1 MIKMKDRVRTK
12 KALFQISKVLWHL
25 DIFRRSFRELSG
37 HTCMLDSC
45 IFCALKELFSQLQF
59 SHESALPP
67 DALRRALAESFFDQQ
82 RFQLGYMDDAAE
94 CFENILLRI
103 HFHLASSEA
112 EDLCSAR
119 HCIPHVKFAMTLV
132 EQSVCGA
139 CGATSEPLPF
149 TQMVHYVSASALI
162 SQAKQ
167 VASPTHPDLFG
178 QLLKKAGGMG
188 DIRDCPSAC
197 GAKIQIRRT
206 LTNHPEIVSV
216 GIVWDSDRPSL
227 EHIMSLLMTLRTTLR
242 LSDVFHTPSPVPTAS
257 NSMHQLVGVV
267 TYYGKHYSTFFFHTK
282 LKVWI
287 YFDDANVREVGS
299 KWEQVV
305 EKCRRGRYQPLLLL
319 FAAPDGTPVDPS
331 TAPSTTTIAPRAMA
345 IAAARSAPAGQV
357 PTLGR
362 RSLTPSPEKPSLATL
377 SQRRAVTPNP
387 EQSNENSAQRVLS
400 EYQNLSQ
407 MQKMIV
413 NRNQWAQQNGNNG
426 VSNGGGSTELVRRDS
441 GNWSGDRNS
450 ASSSSSTSLENPY
463 QYIISKMHN
472 RVQIVPRSP
481 TSLKG
486 GESSSSGSQCDPGY
500 DSYSLSSTDSLP
512 LQQTLK
518 HNLQLAQIPEGHQ
531 SPASLGNMHC
541 SNRIG
546 PSECERLCEE
556 ADMLLKHSQA
566 TDDLEKA
573 LSYANAAVGKA
584 RQAMDAPY
592 SNPQAASAARM
603 KHNTCIMQARSIH
616 KRLEDPNGPRHGEG
630 RHSREGSGCSAR
642 GSTGSHSRQNSRD
655 KGNHSRQNSKE
666 MLINP
671 VPETKSKEIP
681 EKSSEKSIEIYA
693 TLPKT
698 RKGLLSRA
706 TKTKNTVEDE
716 EYLLYDRPGR
726 SLNRNNKSPNGKKE
740 EKRARSEDRS
750 VKTQKEQKEKE
761 FVSNQ
766 ISKDAKKQVKAE
778 EQKQGK
784 KQHKIRR
791 KLLMGGLIRRKNRSM
806 PDLREDEV
814 TVKGVSKDDSNLGK
828 IDKPGGLSGYLSEG
842 HLEYSGNPN
851 LEKSKLMRKSFHNSK
866 ILHLAKVP
874 PPPPLR
880 TTSQL
885 SKSDRSGLFPLSEN
899 FHQNWQEQ
907 PQSLPPMHNYT
918 EKSAEVVTYAN
929 GGYLLNSNAHLENN
943 YQTTL
948 VTTAQVHQVGSPP
961 ISDFNK
967 ADLEEDFILP
977 PYPSPLNSVTHSR
990 QASEEFPP
998 PPVDIQSLTPSTL
1011 LEQLQQKRQQI
1022 LNENGFKE
1030 SSSFDTV
1037 DSTNHKQSGGESWL
1051 RELQAKQAAIK
1062 SKDNIESLHA
1072 PITHTI
1078 EKQSP
1083 LPNQETNFRNHTGF
1097 NKADGRKLEMEK
1109 PEEQVSSVK
1118 DLKSRFEN
1126 ISVKPVEKPSTKTV
1140 EVSTAEKIK
1149 SSSPSTL
1156 SNGTSSLPSVENKV
1170 EQETKSEEIKS
1181 NLVSSAK
1188 LEELKRKPSK
1198 KKNVTFCE
1206 QVVLVATAEEDK
1218 VNSYIP
1224 NPILERVLRS
1234 VLHRDSPHQ
1243 ETKEIAVH
1251 SVVPLKRND
1260 SGSYG
1265 QCSARNQPEAKE
1277 NGQEDRIITDSDKN
1291 DKTVDNVARVNGF
1304 QRMLPSPVPSRQITR
1319 TQAPNQLTHLH
1330 QNMYKPQN
1338 GLPITSQASLVHNG
1352 LPEQQIN
1359 SGSDSQYEMHSLQ
1372 YYPEDPVSHSNCN
1385 GSLQRDSYITK
1396 QMPDI
1401 DMTKYN
1407 LLTSSGLKSDFNSL
1421 CQTDLEQKN
1430 VVMDHMISGIPTVE
1444 NVVYEPSAIASQNSN
1459 PGNSQLLM
1467 QNGQIHNL
1475 HPVQHQIVYNQNYSS
1490 QSASSLALPPLN
1502 VLQSKSHPVNMAVSQ
1517 TTSPLSPNAMQSPY
1531 QHVPFSTSNQY
1542 GTNVQQNIL
1551 HGQLTQ
1557 PNQQIQ
1563 NLRQQPLTNSQQ
1575 TVNSL
1580 SQLHQPQRNIPSPNV
1595 HNQMLQNQLRQPIN
1609 NHNSCLNGQNMQQH
1623 YQINQNHQLSN
1634 GYQQKNNSAIQTA
1647 LMDQQLNSAYSSIA
1661 HNQVPTSCSQSRP
1674 YHQVPLSYTSH
1685 QQHMLPANIHQQA
1698 QINHNNH
1705 VNGTPAQNISSNAGL
1720 PSQTGQLCQGS
1731 SSGAPSP
1738 SLPLKSQ
1745 SLQFSVHQTQQP
1757 SLQQPCYMPLPQKVR
1772 PHLSNGLTLQN
1783 KSRPATLYQHE
1794 APIQEYNQQ
1803 QLQQQLQIKKDVQQ
1817 RSEVYQRV
1825 PNPLLNE
1832 QYALQN
1838 QFAGNSINCTYQTTQ
1853 VPNNQLTN
1861 CNQQQN
1867 SQATQQ
1873 PGMKYSPYQH
1883 PPPPRQMD
1891 PAKVQSTVRSTV
1903 CNLCKKKQI
1912 VPPAVYCTDCDFY
1925 MSRFKPRNNF

>member
-1 MIKMKDRVRTK
+1 
-12 KALFQISKVLWHL
+12 KVLWHL
-25 DIFRRSFRELSG
+25 DIFRRSFRELAG

-227 EHIMSLLMTLRTTLR
+227 EHIISLLMTLRTTLR
-242 LSDVFHTPSPVPTAS
+242 LSDVFHTPPPVPTPS

-287 YFDDANVREVGS
+287 YFDDANVREVGP

-331 TAPSTTTIAPRAMA
+331 TAPSTTTIAPRAVA

-387 EQSNENSAQRVLS
+387 EQSNENAAQRVLS
-400 EYQNLSQ
+400 EYQNLAQ
-407 MQKMIV
+407 VQKMII

-426 VSNGGGSTELVRRDS
+426 VGSGGSTELVRRDS

-472 RVQIVPRSP
+472 RVQMVPRSP

-486 GESSSSGSQCDPGY
+486 GESSSGGSQCDPGY

-531 SPASLGNMHC
+531 SPASLGNIHC
-541 SNRIG
+541 SSQIG
-546 PSECERLCEE
+546 PSECERLCDE

-671 VPETKSKEIP
+671 TVDNKSKEVQ
-681 EKSSEKSIEIYA
+681 EKSSEKNIEIYA

-726 SLNRNNKSPNGKKE
+726 SLNRNNKTANGKKE

-766 ISKDAKKQVKAE
+766 ISKEVKKQVKAE

-828 IDKPGGLSGYLSEG
+828 MDKPGGLSGYLSEG

-851 LEKSKLMRKSFHNSK
+851 LERSKLMRKSFHNSK
-866 ILHLAKVP
+866 ILHMAKVP

-885 SKSDRSGLFPLSEN
+885 SKSDRPLFPMTDN

-907 PQSLPPMHNYT
+907 PQSLPPLHNYS
-918 EKSAEVVTYAN
+918 ENKSDVVTYAN
-929 GGYLLNSNAHLENN
+929 GGYLLNSNGHAENN
-943 YQTTL
+943 FQNTL

-961 ISDFNK
+961 NSDFK
-967 ADLEEDFILP
+967 GDLEDDFILP
-977 PYPSPLNSVTHSR
+977 PYPSPLNSATHSR

-1022 LNENGFKE
+1022 LNDNGFKE
-1030 SSSFDTV
+1030 TSSVDTV
-1037 DSTNHKQSGGESWL
+1037 DSSNHKTSGGDSWL
-1051 RELQAKQAAIK
+1051 KELQAKQAAIK
-1062 SKDNIESLHA
+1062 TKDYNESSHA
-1072 PITHTI
+1072 QTTHVV
-1078 EKQSP
+1078 EKQSF
-1083 LPNQETNFRNHTGF
+1083 PNQDTNFRHQPEF
-1097 NKADGRKLEMEK
+1097 VRSDGRKVEMEK
-1109 PEEQVSSVK
+1109 PDEQVSTVK

-1126 ISVKPVEKPSTKTV
+1126 ISLKPMEKSASKAA
-1140 EVSTAEKIK
+1140 EVSSMEKIK
-1149 SSSPSTL
+1149 SSSPLTL
-1156 SNGTSSLPSVENKV
+1156 PNGSSPLPFVENKAD
-1170 EQETKSEEIKS
+1170 QEIKAEEIKS
-1181 NLVSSAK
+1181 NLISSAK
-1188 LEELKRKPSK
+1188 LEELKRKPNK

-1234 VLHRDSPHQ
+1234 VLHRDSPHP

-1277 NGQEDRIITDSDKN
+1277 NGQEDKNAVDSDKSSLQN
-1291 DKTVDNVARVNGF
+1291 DKTVDNIARANGF

-1319 TQAPNQLTHLH
+1319 SQAPNQLAHLQ
-1330 QNMYKPQN
+1330 QNMFKSQN

-1352 LPEQQIN
+1352 LAEQPIN
-1359 SGSDSQYEMHSLQ
+1359 STESQYEMHSLQ
-1372 YYPEDPVSHSNCN
+1372 YYPEDSVSHANSN
-1385 GSLQRDSYITK
+1385 GPFQRDSYMMTK

-1407 LLTSSGLKSDFNSL
+1407 LLTTGGLKSDFSSL

-1430 VVMDHMISGIPTVE
+1430 VVMDHMVNGSLSAEHVG
-1444 NVVYEPSAIASQNSN
+1444 YESSLVATQNSN
-1459 PGNSQLLM
+1459 AGNNQHLM
-1467 QNGQIHNL
+1467 QNAQIHNL
-1475 HPVQHQIVYNQNYSS
+1475 HPVQHQIVYNQSYSS
-1490 QSASSLALPPLN
+1490 QNGNSLALPPLN
-1502 VLQSKSHPVNMAVSQ
+1502 VLQSKSQPVNMAVSQ
-1517 TTSPLSPNAMQSPY
+1517 TTSPLSPNIIQSPY
-1531 QHVPFSTSNQY
+1531 QHVPFPPTNQY
-1542 GTNVQQNIL
+1542 GTNVQQNVM
-1551 HGQLTQ
+1551 HGQLAQT
-1557 PNQQIQ
+1557 NQHIQ
-1563 NLRQQPLTNSQQ
+1563 NLRQQQLTNSQQ
-1575 TVNSL
+1575 TANSL
-1580 SQLHQPQRNIPSPNV
+1580 SQLHQQQRNIPSPNI
-1595 HNQMLQNQLRQPIN
+1595 HNQMLQNQLRQPLN
-1609 NHNSCLNGQNMQQH
+1609 NHTNGLNSQNMQH
-1623 YQINQNHQLSN
+1623 YQINQNHQLNN
-1634 GYQQKNNSAIQTA
+1634 GYQLKNSSAIQPA
-1647 LMDQQLNSAYSSIA
+1647 LMDQQHNSGYSSIV
-1661 HNQVPTSCSQSRP
+1661 HSQVPTSCSQSRP
-1674 YHQVPLSYTSH
+1674 YHQISQNYTP
-1685 QQHMLPANIHQQA
+1685 QQQLMMPGNVQQQA
-1698 QINHNNH
+1698 QINHNH
-1705 VNGTPAQNISSNAGL
+1705 MNGAPIQNITSNAGL
-1720 PSQTGQLCQGS
+1720 PGQTGQVCPGS
-1731 SSGAPSP
+1731 SNGAPSP

-1745 SLQFSVHQTQQP
+1745 SLQLSIHQAQQP

-1772 PHLSNGLTLQN
+1772 PHLPNGLSLQN
-1783 KSRPATLYQHE
+1783 KSRPATLYHHE
-1794 APIQEYNQQ
+1794 APIQDYNQQ
-1803 QLQQQLQIKKDVQQ
+1803 QQIKKDVQP

-1825 PNPLLNE
+1825 PNPMLNE
-1832 QYALQN
+1832 QYPTQN
-1838 QFAGNSINCTYQTTQ
+1838 QYASNTINTTYQTSQ
-1853 VPNNQLTN
+1853 VPNNQLPN

-1867 SQATQQ
+1867 GQVTQQ
-1873 PGMKYSPYQH
+1873 PGIKYSPYQH

-1891 PAKVQSTVRSTV
+1891 PTKIQNTVRSSV

-1912 VPPAVYCTDCDFY
+1912 VPPATYCTDCDFY
-1925 MSRFKPRNNF
+1925 MSRFKTRNNF